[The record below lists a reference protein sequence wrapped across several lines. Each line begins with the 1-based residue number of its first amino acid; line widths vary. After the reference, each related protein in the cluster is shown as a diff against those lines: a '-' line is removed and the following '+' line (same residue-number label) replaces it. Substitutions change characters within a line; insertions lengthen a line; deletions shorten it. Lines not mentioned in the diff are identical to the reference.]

1 MAFYLAIVM
10 IFIIG
15 IVIGGSLHYMWG
27 MIRVLQML
35 IFSTIVAV
43 PYTPTSYLFF
53 AGSSNMA
60 QLDIFNGRSIF
71 AGLGL
76 FKSEPVNVIFSEYGF
91 SSTNYL
97 PNSGSV
103 FILQCGIVFFYI
115 FKFVLSRIL
124 AKRCGKNKMAR
135 RVGIWA

>member
-43 PYTPTSYLFF
+43 PYTPSAYLFF
-53 AGSSNMA
+53 AKSSQMA
-60 QLDIFNGRSIF
+60 LLDILQGRSIY
-71 AGLGL
+71 AALEL
-76 FKSEPVNVIFSEYGF
+76 FKSEPVNVNFSDYGF
-91 SSTNYL
+91 SSSNYL

-115 FKFVLSRIL
+115 FKFVISMIL
-124 AKRCGKNKMAR
+124 AKLCSKNKTAR